1 MGPIVQIPVRVA
13 YCRLC
18 PLYTGWRSLC
28 LPCATIKFARSSL
41 EAQRRQNG
49 CLGRSKVVHRRFRHR
64 HGRHGRRGF
73 LNMFKTVAQR
83 SPRRLVAQRWLKGG
97 RREAQTLPWLQKGGT
112 SIAVFAEGRHNGRQV
127 IDAFCCK
134 FSRQSGRCFCLP
146 CRWSSYI
153 ETGFSGVRRP
163 LSVLAIFWSFKG
175 GTKVA
180 ILCKGGITPSLLT

>member
-1 MGPIVQIPVRVA
+1 M
-13 YCRLC
+13 
-18 PLYTGWRSLC
+18 
-28 LPCATIKFARSSL
+28 
-41 EAQRRQNG
+41 
-49 CLGRSKVVHRRFRHR
+49 VHRRFRHR
-64 HGRHGRRGF
+64 HGRHGRREF

-83 SPRRLVAQRWLKGG
+83 SPRRLVAQR
-97 RREAQTLPWLQKGGT
+97 RQKGGT
-112 SIAVFAEGRHNGRQV
+112 SIAVVAEWRHKHCRGCRMEAQWSPNGRQV

-146 CRWSSYI
+146 CRWSSYT

-180 ILCKGGITPSLLT
+180 ILCEGGISDIVAALIDYAVLSNFRSPTHGVGLTRRAFLWMYTTTSANQFTL

>member
-1 MGPIVQIPVRVA
+1 M
-13 YCRLC
+13 
-18 PLYTGWRSLC
+18 C
-28 LPCATIKFARSSL
+28 LPCATIKSARSSL

-49 CLGRSKVVHRRFRHR
+49 CLGRSKVAHRRFRHR
-64 HGRHGRRGF
+64 HGRHGRREF

-97 RREAQTLPWLQKGGT
+97 T
-112 SIAVFAEGRHNGRQV
+112 SIAVVAEWRHKHCRGCRMEAQWSPNGRQV

-146 CRWSSYI
+146 CRWSSYT

-180 ILCKGGITPSLLT
+180 ILCKGGISTSTEVPVGLQKWQRLEA